1 MVKKSKKKSN
11 KFSLL
16 PDMCPQINVEM
27 SIGQGGI
34 ILHNNKICVAKPL
47 LKDSHLY
54 KMFNMGITSKKKHIY

>member
-16 PDMCPQINVEM
+16 PDMCPQTNVDM
-27 SIGQGGI
+27 SKEQGGN
-34 ILHNNKICVAKPL
+34 ILHNNKFCIAKPL

-54 KMFNMGITSKKKHIY
+54 TMFNRGVSSKKKHI